1 MLSNFKIQFLSIET
15 LFENVIAEYCFR
27 GNISSTCQNSKLHSN
42 AFKSML
48 LLIIKARRY
57 CAKRINIDI
66 YLMKKS
72 YNERGERG
80 GERFN
85 YQRRL
90 NKPVEFQNNR
100 TNFQYLKLSNIKPLF
115 LCPNIIAFVFA

>member
-1 MLSNFKIQFLSIET
+1 
-15 LFENVIAEYCFR
+15 
-27 GNISSTCQNSKLHSN
+27 
-42 AFKSML
+42 ML

-100 TNFQYLKLSNIKPLF
+100 TNFQYLIKPLF
-115 LCPNIIAFVFA
+115 HCPNIIAFVFA